1 MKRSVLASK
10 ELIAEIVFRKTPAYR
25 LLVVKR
31 VDLISLDA
39 YWNEL
44 SRKSMSLPRLVTV
57 NTQGEW
63 QKHYKVPSNWE
74 QMIASF
80 QSGQWLY
87 VDSPLLYIQMV
98 DIRVSLSGDVNTTL
112 TDVNVHTANC
122 FRLEWKE
129 IEDL

>member
-1 MKRSVLASK
+1 
-10 ELIAEIVFRKTPAYR
+10 
-25 LLVVKR
+25 
-31 VDLISLDA
+31 
-39 YWNEL
+39 
-44 SRKSMSLPRLVTV
+44 
-57 NTQGEW
+57 
-63 QKHYKVPSNWE
+63 
-74 QMIASF
+74 MIASF